1 MGLIEAIGEGPTALD
16 TVAFIYLIERHPI
29 FLPLVKPL
37 FEEADAG
44 KRELVTSA
52 VTLLEVLVV
61 PYREGNRPLAQR
73 YEELLTR
80 GRGLRLVDL
89 DRDLLRAGALL
100 RARYGVRSPDAL
112 QMAAALATGCGALV
126 TNDRR
131 LPSIPSL
138 RILQIG
144 DFA

>member
-1 MGLIEAIGEGPTALD
+1 VGLIEAIGEGPTALD

>member
-16 TVAFIYLIERHPI
+16 TVAFIHLIERHPV

-112 QMAAALATGCGALV
+112 QMATALATGCGALV

-131 LPSIPSL
+131 LLSIPSL

>member
-1 MGLIEAIGEGPTALD
+1 VGLSEAIGEGPTALD
-16 TVAFIYLIERHPI
+16 TVAFIYLIEQHPD

-80 GRGLRLVDL
+80 GRGLKLVDL
-89 DRDLLRAGALL
+89 DRDLLRAAALL

-112 QMAAALATGCGALV
+112 QMAAALAAGCPTLV

-138 RILQIG
+138 RIVQLG
-144 DFA
+144 DFM